1 MTARTT
7 FFALAA
13 CVALAMPPNMG
24 AQTQTVKLTTQ
35 KTAGEELTL
44 VVNAA
49 ARVAIDW
56 GDGQS
61 ITATTDTT
69 RGTLRGQTITLT
81 GPAEWST
88 LGCEG
93 QNITSVDLSAPYLNA
108 LYLAHNELTEA
119 DVSTCTSL
127 TDLDLSDNQLA
138 TLSLNKNTNLLSLN
152 LSHNNLSSLNIYYQ
166 AALQELNIAHNN
178 FSSFTFYR
186 NNAAL
191 ESVNCVDNHIAKL
204 SLVYLSG
211 LRSLFCWNNEMQNI
225 TLGSRDSLVEAV
237 WCDSN
242 RIAKLDLSP
251 CGYLKQLSATHNEL
265 TDITYP
271 DATDKNDYALLSL
284 QNNRL
289 TYLQLLPRQNVENY
303 AVNYTYA
310 PQASVAV
317 AAHLPVDSTL
327 SLADYRYN
335 ANGKYIGITLKAYT
349 LSDSVAL
356 QSGTDYTTSSGTIRF
371 KHSVNDSVYVVMQTS
386 FFPALSIA
394 TTNFH
399 IDSPVGIGSV
409 QGSPNLTVLAQNHT
423 LVLTASK
430 PQAASVY
437 SADGALIWYGRVDGS
452 RALTLPRGIYV
463 INGKKVS
470 L

>member
-13 CVALAMPPNMG
+13 CVALAVPPNMG

-61 ITATTDTT
+61 VTATTDTT
-69 RGTLRGQTITLT
+69 RGTLRGQTLTIT

-93 QNITSVDLSAPYLNA
+93 QGITSVDLAAPYLNA
-108 LYLAHNELTEA
+108 LYLAHNELAEA
-119 DVSTCTSL
+119 DVSACTAL
-127 TDLDLSDNQLA
+127 TDLDLSDNQLT

-152 LSHNNLSSLNIYYQ
+152 LSHNKLSALNIYYQ

-186 NNAAL
+186 NNTAL
-191 ESVNCVDNHIAKL
+191 ESVNCVGNQIAKL
-204 SLVYLSG
+204 SLIYLSG
-211 LRSLFCWNNEMQNI
+211 LHSLFCWSNDMQTL

-251 CGYLKQLSATHNEL
+251 CRYLKQLSATQNEL

-271 DATDKNDYALLSL
+271 DAANKDDYTLLSL

-289 TYLQLLPRQNVENY
+289 TYLQLLPRQNIENY

-310 PQASVAV
+310 PQAPVAV

-327 SLADYRYN
+327 SLANYRYN
-335 ANGKYIGITLKAYT
+335 VNGKYIGITLKAYT
-349 LSDSVAL
+349 TTDNEAL
-356 QSGTDYTTSSGTIRF
+356 LSGTDYTTSSGTIRF
-371 KHSVNDSVYVVMQTS
+371 KHSVSDSVYVVMQNS
-386 FFPALSIA
+386 FFPALSLA

-399 IDSPVGIGSV
+399 IDSPVGISTV
-409 QGSPNLTVLAQNHT
+409 QGGSSLTVSAQNHT
-423 LVLTASK
+423 LVLTSGK

-437 SADGALIWYGRVDGS
+437 SADGALVWHGRVDGS
-452 RALTLPRGIYV
+452 RTLMLPRGIYV
-463 INGKKVS
+463 VNGKKVS